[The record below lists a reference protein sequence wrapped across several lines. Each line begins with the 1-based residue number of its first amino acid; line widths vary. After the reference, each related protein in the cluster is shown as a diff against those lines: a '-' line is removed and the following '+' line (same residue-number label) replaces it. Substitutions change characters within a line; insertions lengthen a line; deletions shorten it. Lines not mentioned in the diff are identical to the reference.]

1 MIQIASAVNDANQH
15 TVFPFFFFF
24 FFLPYAMDYLALL
37 QLQLFITYITA
48 TYTLTILFNH
58 IMSSLC
64 LFKSEMNWNNSLHWN
79 YYKKKAKKNQLKW
92 VFAILHFIYLL
103 SQSDSNKTKFKWIDV
118 QLHWNVDFSLMY
130 KYITS
135 NHINW
140 TWNAGRSIFI
150 HIDTIIMNMND
161 LQIYIFARN
170 VAIVISDY
178 VVVFEP
184 VR

>member
-1 MIQIASAVNDANQH
+1 MTRTNILFFLSSSSSSFCLMLWIIWLFCNYNYLLHILLLLIHLPFYLIILCHLCVCLKAKWIEI
-15 TVFPFFFFF
+15 TVFIE
-24 FFLPYAMDYLALL
+24 
-37 QLQLFITYITA
+37 ITT
-48 TYTLTILFNH
+48 
-58 IMSSLC
+58 
-64 LFKSEMNWNNSLHWN
+64 KR
-79 YYKKKAKKNQLKW
+79 KQKKNQLKW